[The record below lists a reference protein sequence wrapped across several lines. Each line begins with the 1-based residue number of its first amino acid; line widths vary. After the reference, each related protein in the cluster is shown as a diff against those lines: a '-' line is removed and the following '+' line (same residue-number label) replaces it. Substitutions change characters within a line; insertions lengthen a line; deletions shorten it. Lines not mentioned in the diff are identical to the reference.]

1 MSAPK
6 YDTSNYDAAANKY
19 KELQDKYSGEGAY
32 KQAEAESYDTAKQHA
47 GEIAQT
53 VAENAGGT
61 AGANA
66 QAAARSAGMS
76 RSKAIATGAQMSGNA
91 AANAYG
97 NTYNNAYNNAYTSN
111 LNARLT
117 SNQNAINNQE
127 KLMGMEQQKDTN
139 KYNSDSNRYS
149 AGMGLAGGIFNGIA
163 NALSDETK
171 KNISDKTPGDR
182 CDELLKRLRGEK

>member
-6 YDTSNYDAAANKY
+6 YDTSNYDAAAEKY
-19 KELQDKYSGEGAY
+19 KELQDKYSGESAY
-32 KQAEAESYDTAKQHA
+32 KQAEAESYDTAKNHA

-76 RSKAIATGAQMSGNA
+76 RSKAIATGAQLSGNA

-111 LNARLT
+111 LNARLA
-117 SNQNAINNQE
+117 SNQNAINSQAN
-127 KLMGMEQQKDTN
+127 LMGMEQQKDTN
-139 KYNSDSNRYS
+139 QYNSESNRYS

-163 NALSDETK
+163 SALSDETQK
-171 KNISDKTPGDR
+171 DITEKTSFDR
-182 CDELLKRLRGEK
+182 CDELLKRLKGEN

>member
-6 YDTSNYDAAANKY
+6 YDTSNYDAAVNKY
-19 KELQDKYSGEGAY
+19 KELQEKYSGEGAY
-32 KQAEAESYDTAKQHA
+32 KQAEAESYDTAKHHA

-97 NTYNNAYNNAYTSN
+97 NTYNNAYNNAYNSN
-111 LNARLT
+111 LNSRLA
-117 SNQNAINNQE
+117 SNQNAINNQGQ
-127 KLMGMEQQKDTN
+127 LMGMEQQKDTN
-139 KYNSDSNRYS
+139 QYNSESNRFS
-149 AGMGLAGGIFNGIA
+149 SGTGLVGGVLNGVAG
-163 NALSDETK
+163 ALSDETQ

-182 CDELLKRLRGEK
+182 CDELLKRLRGEN

>member
-47 GEIAQT
+47 GEISQT

-66 QAAARSAGMS
+66 QAAARSSGMS

-111 LNARLT
+111 LNARLAN
-117 SNQNAINNQE
+117 NQNTLNSQAQ
-127 KLMGMEQQKDTN
+127 LMGMEQQKDNT
-139 KYNSDSNRYS
+139 KYNSESNRYS
-149 AGMGLAGGIFNGIA
+149 AGMGLAGSVFNGVAGAI
-163 NALSDETK
+163 SDETK
-171 KNISDKTPGDR
+171 KDISDKTPGDR

>member
-6 YDTSNYDAAANKY
+6 YDTSNYDAAAEKY
-19 KELQDKYSGEGAY
+19 KELQDKYSGESAY
-32 KQAEAESYDTAKQHA
+32 KQAEAESYDTAKNHA

-76 RSKAIATGAQMSGNA
+76 RSKAIATGAQLSGNA

-111 LNARLT
+111 LNARLAN
-117 SNQNAINNQE
+117 NQNAINSQAN
-127 KLMGMEQQKDTN
+127 LMGMEQQKDTN
-139 KYNSDSNRYS
+139 QYNSESNRYS

-163 NALSDETK
+163 SALSDETQK
-171 KNISDKTPGDR
+171 DITEKTSSDR
-182 CDELLKRLRGEK
+182 CDELLKRLKGEN

>member
-19 KELQDKYSGEGAY
+19 KELQDKYSGENAY
-32 KQAEAESYDTAKQHA
+32 KQAETESYDTAKNHA

-53 VAENAGGT
+53 VAENTGGT

-111 LNARLT
+111 LNARLA
-117 SNQNAINNQE
+117 SNQNAINNQAN
-127 KLMGMEQQKDTN
+127 LMGMEQQKDTN

-149 AGMGLAGGIFNGIA
+149 AGMGLAGGILNGIA
-163 NALSDETK
+163 NVSDETQK
-171 KNISDKTPGDR
+171 DITEKTPADR
-182 CDELLKRLRGEK
+182 CNELLKRLRGED

>member
-19 KELQDKYSGEGAY
+19 KELQDKYSGENAY
-32 KQAEAESYDTAKQHA
+32 KQAEIESYDTAKNHA

-111 LNARLT
+111 LNARLA
-117 SNQNAINNQE
+117 SNQNAINNQAN
-127 KLMGMEQQKDTN
+127 LMGMEQQKDTN

-149 AGMGLAGGIFNGIA
+149 AGMGLAGGILNGIA
-163 NALSDETK
+163 NVSDETQK
-171 KNISDKTPGDR
+171 DITEKTPADR
-182 CDELLKRLRGEK
+182 CNELLKRLRGEE

>member
-6 YDTSNYDAAANKY
+6 YDTSNYDAAAEKY
-19 KELQDKYSGEGAY
+19 KELQDKYSGESAY
-32 KQAEAESYDTAKQHA
+32 KQAEAESYDTAKNHA

-76 RSKAIATGAQMSGNA
+76 RSKAIATGAQLSGNA

-111 LNARLT
+111 LNARLAN
-117 SNQNAINNQE
+117 NQNAINNQAN
-127 KLMGMEQQKDTN
+127 LMGMEQQKDTN
-139 KYNSDSNRYS
+139 QYNSESNRYS

-163 NALSDETK
+163 SALSDETQK
-171 KNISDKTPGDR
+171 DITEKTSSDR
-182 CDELLKRLRGEK
+182 CDELLKRLKGEN

>member
-19 KELQDKYSGEGAY
+19 KELQDKYSGENAY
-32 KQAEAESYDTAKQHA
+32 KQAETESYDTAKNHA

-111 LNARLT
+111 LNARLA
-117 SNQNAINNQE
+117 SNQNAINNQAN
-127 KLMGMEQQKDTN
+127 LMGMEQQKDTN

-149 AGMGLAGGIFNGIA
+149 AGMGLAGGIFNGVA
-163 NALSDETK
+163 SALSDETQK
-171 KNISDKTPGDR
+171 DITEKTSADR
-182 CDELLKRLRGEK
+182 CNELLKRLRGEE

>member
-19 KELQDKYSGEGAY
+19 KELQDKYSGENAY
-32 KQAEAESYDTAKQHA
+32 KQAETESYDTAKNHA

-111 LNARLT
+111 LNARLA
-117 SNQNAINNQE
+117 SNQNAINNQAN
-127 KLMGMEQQKDTN
+127 LMGMEQQKDTN

-149 AGMGLAGGIFNGIA
+149 AGMGLAGGILNGIA
-163 NALSDETK
+163 NVSDETQK
-171 KNISDKTPGDR
+171 DITEKTPADR
-182 CDELLKRLRGEK
+182 CNELLKRLRGED

>member
-6 YDTSNYDAAANKY
+6 YDTSNYDAAAEKY
-19 KELQDKYSGEGAY
+19 KELQDKYSGESAY
-32 KQAEAESYDTAKQHA
+32 KQAEAESYDTAKNHA

-76 RSKAIATGAQMSGNA
+76 RSKAIATGAQLSGNA

-111 LNARLT
+111 LNARLA
-117 SNQNAINNQE
+117 SNQNAINSQAN
-127 KLMGMEQQKDTN
+127 LMGMEQQKDTN
-139 KYNSDSNRYS
+139 QYNSESNRYS
-149 AGMGLAGGIFNGIA
+149 AGMGLAGGIFNGVA
-163 NALSDETK
+163 SALSDETQK
-171 KNISDKTPGDR
+171 DITEKTSSNR
-182 CDELLKRLRGEK
+182 CDELLKRLKGEN

>member
-6 YDTSNYDAAANKY
+6 YDTSNYDAAAEKY
-19 KELQDKYSGEGAY
+19 KELQDKYSGESAY
-32 KQAEAESYDTAKQHA
+32 KQAEAESYDTAKNHA

-76 RSKAIATGAQMSGNA
+76 RSKAIATGAQLSGNA

-111 LNARLT
+111 LNARLA
-117 SNQNAINNQE
+117 SNQNAINSQAN
-127 KLMGMEQQKDTN
+127 LMGMEQQKDTN
-139 KYNSDSNRYS
+139 QYNSESNRYS

-163 NALSDETK
+163 SALSDETQK
-171 KNISDKTPGDR
+171 DITEKTSSDR
-182 CDELLKRLRGEK
+182 CDELLKRLKGEN

>member
-32 KQAEAESYDTAKQHA
+32 KQAEAESYNTAKQHA
-47 GEIAQT
+47 

-66 QAAARSAGMS
+66 QASARSAGMS

-117 SNQNAINNQE
+117 SNQNAIDSQG
-127 KLMGMEQQKDTN
+127 KLMDMEQQKDTN

-149 AGMGLAGGIFNGIA
+149 ARMGLAGGIFNGIA

>member
-19 KELQDKYSGEGAY
+19 KELQDKYSGENAY
-32 KQAEAESYDTAKQHA
+32 KQAETESYDTAKNHA

-111 LNARLT
+111 LNARLA
-117 SNQNAINNQE
+117 SNQNTINNQAN
-127 KLMGMEQQKDTN
+127 LMGMEQQKDTN

-163 NALSDETK
+163 NVSDETQK
-171 KNISDKTPGDR
+171 DITEKTPADR
-182 CDELLKRLRGEK
+182 CNELLKRLRGEE

>member
-6 YDTSNYDAAANKY
+6 YDTSNYDAAAEKY
-19 KELQDKYSGEGAY
+19 KELQDKYSGESAY
-32 KQAEAESYDTAKQHA
+32 KQAEAESYDTAKNHA

-76 RSKAIATGAQMSGNA
+76 RSKAIATGAQLSGNA

-111 LNARLT
+111 LNARLA
-117 SNQNAINNQE
+117 SNQNAINSQAN
-127 KLMGMEQQKDTN
+127 LMGMEQQKDTN
-139 KYNSDSNRYS
+139 QYNSESNKYS
-149 AGMGLAGGIFNGIA
+149 AGMGLAGGIFNGVA
-163 NALSDETK
+163 SALSDETQK
-171 KNISDKTPGDR
+171 DITEKTSSDR
-182 CDELLKRLRGEK
+182 CDELLKRLKGEN